1 MSLVID
7 ASVILR
13 LLLHTKASAST
24 TRAAIAG
31 QDLHAPHLVD
41 VEVTSGLRRL
51 VAVRGMTPARA
62 AAALTDLATLD
73 LDRYPHVLLLPRM
86 WQLRPNLSAYD
97 ASYAALAETLGCPL
111 LTSDRGLATAP
122 GPRCPRQHLP

>member
-13 LLLHTKASAST
+13 LLLHTGESASSART
-24 TRAAIAG
+24 AVG
-31 QDLHAPHLVD
+31 GHDLHAPHLVD
-41 VEVTSGLRRL
+41 IEVTSGLRRF
-51 VAVRGMTPARA
+51 VAAKAMSPARA
-62 AAALTDLATLD
+62 AAALTDLATLN
-73 LDRYPHVLLLPRM
+73 LDRYPHVPLLPRM

-97 ASYAALAETLGCPL
+97 ASYAALAETLVCPL

-122 GPRCPRQHLP
+122 GPHCPRHHLS